1 MSLNQHNY
9 QNLKVSC
16 QLSHPIILSRQ
27 EENPI
32 SVAEERDY
40 TLKNQETKRKGLNH
54 LVKWE
59 NNVFLVFISV
69 AEEKWSKNFHACN
82 LFALCMALL

>member
-16 QLSHPIILSRQ
+16 QLSHPIISSRQ

-40 TLKNQETKRKGLNH
+40 TLKNQETKRRGLNH
-54 LVKWE
+54 LVK
-59 NNVFLVFISV
+59 
-69 AEEKWSKNFHACN
+69 
-82 LFALCMALL
+82 